1 MTTESAVRVSTLEL
15 FFDLV
20 FVFVI
25 TQLADSIAHHFDGA
39 GVLHVL
45 LLFGVTWWMYGGYAW
60 LTNVMAPSS
69 TTRRTL
75 LLTGMAGFLVMAL
88 AIPDAFDDAGW
99 LFGIGYFVV
108 NLVHTTLFIRATGS
122 ASPPPAAGRAAR
134 SAARGAISLAPFN
147 AASAL
152 MVLAGGFVPSPYRAV
167 LWSAAF
173 ALQIVTPYLHRISEH
188 TVIAS
193 HFVERHG
200 LVVIIAIG
208 ESIVAIGAGVAGHP
222 LDLSTIT
229 VAILGLCISYYLWW
243 AYFAGDDERSEHV
256 LAGIAE
262 PARRARV
269 ALNGW
274 GYAHYPLILG
284 IVFLSAGVKTTVGHA
299 FEPLAWAPAVALAG
313 GAALFML
320 GHAWFLRIL
329 RLRGVRHRLVAAGLC
344 LATIPLAHVVAIA
357 QLVAVPLAMA
367 IPLIVEDIPLVR
379 RSGGTAVHTFGR

>member
-39 GVLHVL
+39 GVFHVL

-88 AIPDAFDDAGW
+88 AIPDAFHDSGW
-99 LFGIGYFVV
+99 VFGIGYFVV
-108 NLVHTTLFIRATGS
+108 NLVHTTLFIRASGGS
-122 ASPPPAAGRAAR
+122 
-134 SAARGAISLAPFN
+134 ARGAVSLAPFN
-147 AASAL
+147 ATSAL
-152 MVLAGGFVPSPYRAV
+152 LVLVGGFVHAPYRDV

-173 ALQIVTPYLHRISEH
+173 ALQIITPYLHRIGAH

-208 ESIVAIGAGVAGHP
+208 ESIVAIGAGFAGHP
-222 LDLSTIT
+222 LNWSTIT

-256 LAGIAE
+256 LQGIAE

-274 GYAHYPLILG
+274 GYAHYPLVLG

-299 FEPLAWAPAVALAG
+299 FDPLDWAPAIALGG

-329 RLRGVRHRLVAAGLC
+329 RLRGVPHRLAAAALC
-344 LATIPLAHVVAIA
+344 LATIPLAHFVAIA
-357 QLVAVPLAMA
+357 QLVAVPLALA
-367 IPLIVEDIPLVR
+367 IPLIIEDIPLVR
-379 RSGGTAVHTFGR
+379 RAGGSTAVHTFGR

>member
-25 TQLADSIAHHFDGA
+25 TQLADSIAHEFDGA

-75 LLTGMAGFLVMAL
+75 LLTGMAGFLGMAL
-88 AIPDAFDDAGW
+88 AIPGAFHESGW
-99 LFGIGYFVV
+99 LFGAGYFVV

-122 ASPPPAAGRAAR
+122 ARAAV
-134 SAARGAISLAPFN
+134 SLAPYN
-147 AASAL
+147 AASAI
-152 MVLAGGFVPSPYRAV
+152 MVLVGGFVHSPYRAL
-167 LWSAAF
+167 LWAA
-173 ALQIVTPYLHRISEH
+173 ALVLQIVTPYLHRLDAH
-188 TVIAS
+188 RVIAS

-208 ESIVAIGAGVAGHP
+208 ESIVAIGAGFAGMR
-222 LDLSTIT
+222 LDLGTVT

-256 LAGIAE
+256 LESISE

-274 GYAHYPLILG
+274 GYAHYPLVLG

-299 FEPLAWAPAVALAG
+299 FEPLAWAPAIALGG

-329 RLRGVRHRLVAAGLC
+329 RLRGVPHRLAAAALC
-344 LATIPLAHVVAIA
+344 LATVPLAHVLAIA
-357 QLVAVPLAMA
+357 QLVAVPLALA
-367 IPLIVEDIPLVR
+367 IPLIIEDIPLVR
-379 RSGGTAVHTFGR
+379 RADGSTAVHTFGR